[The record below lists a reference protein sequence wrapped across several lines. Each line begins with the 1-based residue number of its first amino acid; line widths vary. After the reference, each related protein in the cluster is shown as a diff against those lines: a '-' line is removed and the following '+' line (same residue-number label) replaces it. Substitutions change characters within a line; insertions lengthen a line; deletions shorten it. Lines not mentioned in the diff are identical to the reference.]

1 MYRLFAD
8 VEAMSAL
15 SESEAQTVHPQ
26 QPSRNV
32 SKASS
37 HSRPLPTPSLRSNA
51 PLPDL
56 PPQDQNHAM
65 DPLGYA
71 QSSRSSSGGGQGS
84 YSPAASSSL
93 ATESLQRYALQD
105 PGPSPTASMLRTPL
119 SPKSSMRRRVLA
131 QQAQSRQNISPRK
144 RGAWSD
150 ADRRSVQSEAALL
163 GPSSSR
169 AVARD
174 LRRLLTSLERQD
186 SQKLAGSQQHLSRHL
201 QDIDEQLNSIASK
214 LKSHEDDL
222 VDPDNR
228 SNADLDQ
235 PVPNLADKGP
245 SFIASVVL
253 KNGGLTAEIQSTT

>member
-26 QPSRNV
+26 KPSLNV

-37 HSRPLPTPSLRSNA
+37 TSRPLPTPSLRSNA

-56 PPQDQNHAM
+56 PQAQDHGM

-71 QSSRSSSGGGQGS
+71 QSSRSSSDGDRGF

-105 PGPSPTASMLRTPL
+105 PGPSPTASILRTPL
-119 SPKSSMRRRVLA
+119 SPRSSMRRRVLA
-131 QQAQSRQNISPRK
+131 QQAQSRQNISPKK

-150 ADRRSVQSEAALL
+150 VDRRSVQSEAALL

-174 LRRLLTSLERQD
+174 MRRLLTSLERQD
-186 SQKLAGSQQHLSRHL
+186 SQKLAGSRQHLSRHL

-222 VDPDNR
+222 IDPDNK
-228 SNADLDQ
+228 SNADPDQ
-235 PVPNLADKGP
+235 PMPNLADKGELL
-245 SFIASVVL
+245 SMFAVRGVCLLIA
-253 KNGGLTAEIQSTT
+253 KT